1 MRLKLTLA
9 ALAAT
14 AAFASPAVAQ
24 VVIPPASDVGTARG
38 TVLRPLSVSE
48 DENLDFGT
56 ILVDGSAAGWVEVDA
71 EDGSRSVDGG
81 VPSAGFGLMV
91 HCVQSRSGQLEDY
104 ALLIFPSEEPEYEV
118 IMHKQG
124 NQSTLV
130 ERTKSD
136 AIKSGSAPNELQV
149 KINGTQ
155 MVFYA
160 NGKVLTTVTDRENYR
175 RGRVGFYTSDVP
187 EVAFDNLQ
195 IERTQ

>member
-81 VPSAGFGLMV
+81 GG
-91 HCVQSRSGQLEDY
+91 VQLV
-104 ALLIFPSEEPEYEV
+104 ALQP
-118 IMHKQG
+118 G
-124 NQSTLV
+124 G
-130 ERTKSD
+130 R
-136 AIKSGSAPNELQV
+136 G
-149 KINGTQ
+149 
-155 MVFYA
+155 VF
-160 NGKVLTTVTDRENYR
+160 TVTASQGQQVDLTLTPP
-175 RGRVGFYTSDVP
+175 VGNVLIHVDGSGAQVDISQFRLDN
-187 EVAFDNLQ
+187 VAGPLGLTDSRITCNSGAHVVGVGARFEIDA
-195 IERTQ
+195 TQPHGVYSATYQLTAEYN